1 MKPLAWWLA
10 SAALVLAGVV
20 LLLTTQADPTGDGWS
35 AYAPLDPQADW
46 VMGWDDTVSVDGTF
60 LSTWQLVGLGLA
72 ALGLVLVAAR
82 AGYLCGRRPPSTT
95 RD

>member
-10 SAALVLAGVV
+10 STALVLAGVV
-20 LLLTTQADPTGDGWS
+20 LLLTTQADPTGDGWF

-46 VMGWDDTVSVDGTF
+46 VMGWDDTVSADATY

-72 ALGLVLVAAR
+72 ALGLVLLAAR
-82 AGYLCGRRPPSTT
+82 AGYARGRRAGAAQ
-95 RD
+95 R